1 MKILRDPADLAH
13 LPDAFLRALIAER
26 LESMA
31 DGEPFDP
38 DVHGFMVVAEVG
50 DVGEDVAAAVEAPI
64 LDEVWL
70 AAFGF
75 EGIEAHERWYEAVIV
90 PDSGDFGIV
99 LFVPREPGIDQRL
112 LDLCAR
118 QAVLAPDE

>member
-1 MKILRDPADLAH
+1 
-13 LPDAFLRALIAER
+13 
-26 LESMA
+26 
-31 DGEPFDP
+31 
-38 DVHGFMVVAEVG
+38 VHGFMVVAEVG
-50 DVGEDVAAAVEAPI
+50 DVGADVAAAVEAPI
-64 LDEVWL
+64 LDEAWL

-75 EGIEAHERWYEAVIV
+75 ECVEAHERWYEAVIL

-99 LFVPREPGIDQRL
+99 LFVPRDAGIDPRL